1 MSKRL
6 WNFWVRFVPALLL
19 LACGSPSPPAA
30 PSSTSE
36 AKVLRL
42 GATPWV
48 PFTAEV
54 GEPRVASYLVERA
67 LERANYLAQMEI
79 VADGALTPDLKEGRL
94 DGSPALWK
102 TAEREEYL
110 LYSEPYLENRLLLVG
125 RAGTDVSATS
135 FGALAGKRIAIVE
148 GYAYGPELE
157 SEKDPVFVRV
167 KSAQENLR
175 ALISGQVDYCLL
187 DALVVEFLFE
197 HYPKQSAERLAV
209 GSKPLVRRSLHFAV
223 RKALPDAATIIQRFN
238 DVVRGMVRDGTYNL
252 ALQVTWINADVD
264 GDGRSELVRS
274 GELVGTAPPTRSYV
288 LFQNTTEGSPATGA
302 PSVVTVE
309 EQTRYY
315 VNGRAYNSWEEI
327 PDSLKLQP
335 GGNQV
340 GAGHPQVKLIEW

>member
-1 MSKRL
+1 M
-6 WNFWVRFVPALLL
+6 
-19 LACGSPSPPAA
+19 
-30 PSSTSE
+30 
-36 AKVLRL
+36 
-42 GATPWV
+42 
-48 PFTAEV
+48 PFTAAQ

-67 LERANYLAQMEI
+67 LERAGYLTQMSI
-79 VADGALTPDLKEGRL
+79 VADGTLTPALKEGRL
-94 DGSPALWK
+94 DGSPAVWQS
-102 TAEREEYL
+102 EDREEYL

-125 RAGTDVSATS
+125 RAGSDVTATS

-157 SEKDPVFVRV
+157 SAKEPVFVRV

-175 ALISGQVDYCLL
+175 ALVSGQVDYCLL

-197 HYPKQSAERLAV
+197 QYPKQSLERLAV
-209 GSKPLVRRSLHFAV
+209 GTKPLIRRALHFAV

-252 ALQVTWINADVD
+252 ALQVTWIDADVD
-264 GDGRSELVRS
+264 GDGRSELVRN

-288 LFQNTTEGSPATGA
+288 LFQNTTEGSPTTGA
-302 PSVVTVE
+302 PSVVTVQ

-327 PDSLKLQP
+327 PDSLKLKP